1 MTISPGPSRWIG
13 GMIVGANVK
22 AKLNP
27 MQLQAVT
34 TTEGP
39 VLIIAGPGSGK
50 THTLVERVTYLMN
63 HDKVKPDEILV
74 ATFTEKAA
82 KEIKTR
88 VSNRLHEE
96 NVVFNLNDM
105 YIGTFHSICLRILE
119 ENRPFTRLKRNYRVM
134 DQFDQQFFIY
144 QNLRKFLEVENFHF
158 LTEGNTRK
166 WDQSAKLLQ
175 LINKVTE
182 ELIDSQVLRD
192 SRYPSMSALG
202 NCYDIYQELL
212 EEENALDFSTIQL
225 EAYRLLINHRDVR
238 EALREKIHYI
248 MVDEYQDTNTIQE
261 RIVLALT
268 NDRGNLC
275 VVGDDDQGLYRFRG
289 ATIRNILEF
298 PNYFPHYKEIK
309 LNTNYRSHPNIIQ
322 FYNQWMKD
330 LNWKEK
336 DQSFRYEKEINP
348 PEDKTFHRIPSVV
361 KVAGSVDRKDWHHE
375 VYDFLMTLKKNRS
388 IADWNQVAFL
398 FSSLKKQEVVGLSNY
413 LEAKGIPVYSPR
425 SNLFFKREEIK
436 LMLGAYMYIFPQT
449 AISRQWDPGKRLP
462 AWDFYDQCQADFE
475 TALNK
480 QEQAEFKRWADRKAK
495 VHGNLQDNLDYG
507 FSELFYELLQFPMFS
522 RFLEGADGTAKDS
535 RASRNLSI
543 FSQLIVKFE
552 YLFRMDVIIPSKLDY
567 WLRFFWNQYILFLD
581 EGGITEYED
590 ESEYAPS
597 GCLSFLTIHQSKGLE
612 FPIVLVGSLDNKPWR
627 KISNSERL
635 LETEFNIR
643 KSFEPQHLIPS
654 FDFWRL
660 YYTAFSR
667 AQNLLVLTGQE
678 IDGRQS
684 CPSDPFQY
692 AYSGVLNWRRVPI
705 FEIEYEVVKSVNL
718 KESYSFTSHINVYNT
733 CPLQYKFFKEF
744 GFAPVRQAA
753 QIFGTAVHQTIE
765 DVHQTVLNGK
775 ASDIT
780 ADIVERWFESNYHYL
795 SSRER
800 VYLKEHVKRAALQQ
814 VQRYVKSSRDQ
825 WDKVIGAEVKLSL
838 VKDQYILSGNVDL
851 IKEENGG
858 YEIID
863 FKSEKKPAPESERL
877 RQYQH
882 QLEVYAHLLEE
893 QAQMKVT
900 KMHLY
905 YTGETES
912 NPYLTFEKNTFSS
925 RETMEA
931 FDQTVQ
937 KIKDKNYRVSER
949 PTQHCRSC
957 DMRFYCDRRENE
969 GKILC

>member
-1 MTISPGPSRWIG
+1 VEGNIKT
-13 GMIVGANVK
+13 
-22 AKLNP
+22 KLNP

-63 HDKVKPDEILV
+63 QDKAKPDEILF

-119 ENRPFTRLKRNYRVM
+119 ENRQFTRLKRNYWVM

-144 QNLRKFLEVENFHF
+144 QNLRKFLDVEDVHF
-158 LTEGNTRK
+158 LTEGNTRN

-182 ELIDSQVLRD
+182 ELIDSKMLRD
-192 SRYPSMSALG
+192 SRYPSMRALG
-202 NCYDIYQELL
+202 NCYDIYQQLL
-212 EEENALDFSTIQL
+212 AEENALDFSTIQL
-225 EAYRLLINHRDVR
+225 EAYRLLMNHQDVR
-238 EALREKIHYI
+238 EALREKIQYI

-268 NDRGNLC
+268 NGRGNLC

-298 PNYFPHYKEIK
+298 PNYFPHCTEIE
-309 LNTNYRSHPNIIQ
+309 LNTNYRSHPDIIQ
-322 FYNQWMKD
+322 FYNQWMKG
-330 LNWKEK
+330 LNWTVKN
-336 DQSFRYEKEINP
+336 QSFRYDKEINP
-348 PEDKTFHRIPSVV
+348 PVDKTFHRIPSVV
-361 KVAGSVDRKDWHHE
+361 KVAGAVDRKDWHQE
-375 VYDFLMTLKKNRS
+375 VYDFLMTLKRNRS
-388 IADWNQVAFL
+388 ISDWNQVAFL
-398 FSSLKKQEVVGLSNY
+398 FSSLKKQAVVELSY
-413 LEAKGIPVYSPR
+413 FLESKGIPVYSPR
-425 SNLFFKREEIK
+425 SNMFFKREEIK
-436 LMLGAYMYIFPQT
+436 LLLGAYMYLFPQT
-449 AISRQWDPGKRLP
+449 KISRQWDSGKRLN
-462 AWDFYDQCQADFE
+462 AWDFYDQCQNEFE
-475 TALNK
+475 TTLNSR
-480 QEQAEFKRWADRKAK
+480 ENAEFKSWADQKAK
-495 VHGNLQDNLDYG
+495 VHGNLHDNLNYG

-522 RFLEGADGTAKDS
+522 RFLEAADGTARDS

-552 YLFRMDVIIPSKLDY
+552 YLFRMDVIVPGKLDY

-597 GCLSFLTIHQSKGLE
+597 GCVSFLTIHQSKGLE

-635 LETEFNIR
+635 LETEFNTR

-654 FDFWRL
+654 YDFWRL

-678 IDGRQS
+678 SNGRQC
-684 CPSDPFQY
+684 CPSEPFQFLY
-692 AYSGVLNWRRVPI
+692 AQMPNWRKVPI
-705 FEIEYEVVKSVNL
+705 YEIEYETVKSVNL

-733 CPLQYKFFKEF
+733 CPLQYKFFKEL
-744 GFAPVRQAA
+744 GFAPVRQGA
-753 QIFGTAVHQTIE
+753 QIFGTVVHQTIE
-765 DVHQTVLNGK
+765 DVHQAVLNGK

-780 ADIVERWFESNYHYL
+780 AETIESWFETNYHYL
-795 SSRER
+795 SIRER
-800 VYLKEHVKRAALQQ
+800 VYLKEQVKRAALQQ
-814 VQRYVKSSRDQ
+814 IQRYVKSSKDQ

-851 IKEENGG
+851 IKEENGC

-863 FKSEKKPAPESERL
+863 FKSEKKPTSETARL
-877 RQYQH
+877 RQYQF

-893 QAQMKVT
+893 QMQKKVT

-912 NPYLTFEKNTFSS
+912 NPYLTFDKNAFST
-925 RETMEA
+925 RDTQEA

-937 KIKDKNYRVSER
+937 KIKDKIYRVTER
-949 PTQHCRSC
+949 PIQHCRNC

-969 GKILC
+969 GKVLC